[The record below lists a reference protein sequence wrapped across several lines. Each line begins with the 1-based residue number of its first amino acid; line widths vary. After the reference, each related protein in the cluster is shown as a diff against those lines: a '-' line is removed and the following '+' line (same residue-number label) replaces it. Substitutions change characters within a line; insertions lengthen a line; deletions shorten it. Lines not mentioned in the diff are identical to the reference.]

1 MLAGRRL
8 EMAILK
14 FTLDTFYFEN
24 YDIVNKLTKKL
35 VLMFG
40 KSKLGF

>member
-14 FTLDTFYFEN
+14 FTLDTFFFEN
-24 YDIVNKLTKKL
+24 YGIMDKVTKEL
-35 VLMFG
+35 VLKFG